1 MTNIEAATVAETVPI
16 APATLLLDKEN
27 PRIVDVNFETEDEV
41 ISYLVSEY
49 DVDELV
55 VSILTAGW
63 LDYEPLL
70 AEEGS
75 NVVFE
80 GNRRLAA
87 LKLIADSDLRTRLSY
102 KLPTIETV
110 HPNSQPKTVSVRY
123 AKERADANVY
133 IGFKHINGPFK
144 WDALAKAK
152 FASDWVADG
161 QDVEIVSRTLGDSH
175 LTVLRLINGWNVLQR
190 AIEEGFDPS
199 QVTTTPPLPISHLY
213 TALTRPDF
221 RAFLGIKKSTREVI
235 NPSDIPA
242 EKVDALMQ
250 SMSWL
255 FGQKNRSEPGI
266 IRTQNPD
273 LSNLVRV
280 IAHRAA
286 FEELVANRDLAAAI
300 EVLTPGEDRF
310 EIALRQAARSCS
322 NALAQADNY
331 DGSPELLKVVANMGK
346 TVLTLRDAMQGRQGD
361 PLAGLADEPYES

>member
-1 MTNIEAATVAETVPI
+1 MAGADQIIVAETVPV
-16 APATLLLDKEN
+16 APGDLVLDKNN
-27 PRIVDVNFETEDEV
+27 PRIVDVEFKNEDEV
-41 ISYLVSEY
+41 VSYLLSEY

-87 LKLIADSDLRTRLSY
+87 LKLIGDSDLRDRVSYRLP
-102 KLPTIETV
+102 KIDV
-110 HPNSQPKTVSVRY
+110 IHPNSQPQAISVRF
-123 AKERADANVY
+123 AKARSDANVY

-152 FASDWVADG
+152 FASEWVASG

-190 AIEEGFDPS
+190 AIEEGFDPG

-221 RAFLGIKKSTREVI
+221 RTFLGIEKTAREVI
-235 NPSDIPA
+235 APSDIPPS
-242 EKVDALMQ
+242 KTGALLQ
-250 SMSWL
+250 AMSWL

-286 FEELVANRDLAAAI
+286 FEELVANRDLGSAVEI
-300 EVLTPGEDRF
+300 LTPGQDRF

-322 NALAQADNY
+322 NALALADSY
-331 DGSPELLKVVANMGK
+331 DGSPDLLQVVASMGK

-361 PLAGLADEPYES
+361 PLAGLADDTIKP

>member
-1 MTNIEAATVAETVPI
+1 MADGSSDQNNSTYPI
-16 APATLLLDKEN
+16 APVELRLDRDN
-27 PRIVDVNFETEDEV
+27 PRIVDAEFSNEDEV
-41 ISYLVSEY
+41 IKHLLVEY

-70 AEEGS
+70 AEENS

-87 LKLIADSDLRTRLSY
+87 LKLIADAELRGRVGY
-102 KLPTIETV
+102 KLPEIGEV
-110 HPNSQPKTVSVRY
+110 HPNSEPDSISVRY
-123 AKERADANVY
+123 ARNRSEANVY

-152 FASDWVADG
+152 FAAEWVADG
-161 QDVEIVSRTLGDSH
+161 QDVDIVSRTLGDSH

-190 AIEEGFDPS
+190 AIAAGFDPS

-221 RAFLGIKKSTREVI
+221 RNYLGISKATREVI
-235 NPSDIPA
+235 EPDDIPTNRT
-242 EKVDALMQ
+242 DALLQ
-250 SMSWL
+250 AMSWL
-255 FGQKNRSEPGI
+255 FGQKNREEPGV

-280 IAHRAA
+280 IAHEAA
-286 FEELVANRDLAAAI
+286 YEELVANRDLVSATA
-300 EVLTPGEDRF
+300 VLTPAEDRF

-322 NALAQADNY
+322 NALAMADNY
-331 DGSPELLKVVANMGK
+331 DGNPALMQVVANMGK
-346 TVLTLRDAMQGRQGD
+346 TILTLRDAMHGRQDD
-361 PLAGLADEPYES
+361 PLAGLANDSD

>member
-1 MTNIEAATVAETVPI
+1 MADDTSGQETVTQQVP
-16 APATLLLDKEN
+16 PAELQLDMDN
-27 PRIVDVNFETEDEV
+27 PRIVDADFATEDDV
-41 ISYLVSEY
+41 ISHLLVEY

-70 AEEGS
+70 AEENS

-87 LKLIADSDLRTRLSY
+87 LKLISDGDLRERLNY
-102 KLPTIETV
+102 KLPQIEEV
-110 HPNSQPKTVSVRY
+110 HPKSEPNTISVRY
-123 AKERADANVY
+123 AKSRSDANVY

-152 FASDWVADG
+152 FAADWVAQG

-190 AIEEGFDPS
+190 AIDDGFDPS

-221 RAFLGIKKSTREVI
+221 RDYLGIKKATREVI
-235 NPSDIPA
+235 EPDDIPK
-242 EKVDALMQ
+242 ERTDALLQ
-250 SMSWL
+250 AMSWL
-255 FGQKNRSEPGI
+255 FGQKNKEELGV

-280 IAHRAA
+280 IAHEAA
-286 FEELVANRDLAAAI
+286 FEELVANRDLDAATD
-300 EVLTPGEDRF
+300 VLTPAEDRF
-310 EIALRQAARSCS
+310 EIALRQAARGCS
-322 NALAQADNY
+322 NALALADSY
-331 DGSPELLKVVANMGK
+331 DGNPTLLQVVANMGK
-346 TVLTLRDAMQGRQGD
+346 TILTLRDAMQGRQGD
-361 PLAGLADEPYES
+361 PLAGLADDSDKS

>member
-1 MTNIEAATVAETVPI
+1 MADGNESQSLATQSVPPAE
-16 APATLLLDKEN
+16 LQLDGSN
-27 PRIVDVNFETEDEV
+27 PRIVDADFADEDEV
-41 ISYLVSEY
+41 ISHLLVEY

-87 LKLIADSDLRTRLSY
+87 LKLISDTALRDRLGY
-102 KLPTIETV
+102 KLPDIVDV
-110 HPNSQPKTVSVRY
+110 HPNSEPEAISVRY
-123 AKERADANVY
+123 AKNRSDANVY

-152 FASDWVADG
+152 FAAEWVSHG
-161 QDVEIVSRTLGDSH
+161 QDVDVVSRTLGDSH

-190 AIEEGFDPS
+190 AIDDGFDPS

-221 RAFLGIKKSTREVI
+221 RSYLGIEKGTREVI
-235 NPSDIPA
+235 EPHDIPK
-242 EKVDALMQ
+242 ERTDALLQ
-250 SMSWL
+250 AMSWL
-255 FGQKNRSEPGI
+255 FGQKSREEPGI

-273 LSNLVRV
+273 LSSLVRV
-280 IAHRAA
+280 IAHKAA
-286 FEELVANRDLAAAI
+286 FEELVANRDLDAATD
-300 EVLTPGEDRF
+300 VLTPAEDRF
-310 EIALRQAARSCS
+310 EIAVRQAARACS
-322 NALAQADNY
+322 NALALADNY
-331 DGSPELLKVVANMGK
+331 DGSAALLQVVANMGK
-346 TVLTLRDAMQGRQGD
+346 TILTLRDAMKGRQGD
-361 PLAGLADEPYES
+361 PLEGLADDPDQS